1 MFWKNI
7 LFTFVFEN
15 EQTEVINKY
24 IEMKDRI
31 LELMNYLQMK
41 PTSFAN
47 TTQIKLATLSQ
58 IINGRN
64 NPSLEVIMKIHA
76 AFNFLNLEWLLYGK
90 GEMCNGEPPQSLF
103 TEILPSKEIENQKNA
118 SEWTNDAENRKEIAS
133 TAPFEDIKQTDIEEI
148 RYSER
153 PVRKIKEIKIF
164 YDDGTYETIVP
175 QK

>member
-1 MFWKNI
+1 
-7 LFTFVFEN
+7 
-15 EQTEVINKY
+15 
-24 IEMKDRI
+24 MKDRI

-64 NPSLEVIMKIHA
+64 NPSLEVITKIHA

-90 GEMCNGEPPQSLF
+90 GEMCNGELPQDFF
-103 TEILPSKEIENQKNA
+103 TEISPSRDSENQKNA
-118 SEWTNDAENRKEIAS
+118 GEWTDDAENRKEIAS
-133 TAPFEDIKQTDIEEI
+133 IPPFGSIKQPDVEDI
-148 RYSER
+148 RYNER
-153 PVRKIKEIKIF
+153 PARKIKEIKIF